1 MVKTGLLPEYNGE
14 LILGKFDSSQW
25 LLMDVFYHRPTKD
38 TKFNDYAYI
47 VLKNAQT
54 GEKKLATAQNPE
66 MLLYVVNEDC
76 RDYTHSPSYM
86 PLKECKQVRVKYKN
100 VIKSIAEIGGKKTME
115 IYDYYKQNNFAGTKN
130 LFRYPYVLGA
140 DYNYPDYLR
149 IEWALHY
156 HNPNIEIKLT
166 KMYLDIEVDG
176 IDIPGFPKYG
186 ECPINA
192 VSLIDEESST
202 VYVYLL
208 DNPDNPQI
216 DEYMKSIDERIAEY
230 HAAFD
235 ETYGVLDYKIL
246 LYEDELEMLVQ
257 MFQLINT
264 LKRDILLIWNGYGFD
279 IPYIIER
286 IKVLGA
292 NPVDV
297 MCPKDFKTP
306 YLEFHKDT
314 STYDW
319 KAKNDTFNITAFTQY
334 EDQMSNY
341 IKIRKGKSELK
352 TVKLNA
358 IAWKEL
364 KDEKLDYS
372 DEADIKTLPYKN
384 YIKFVMYNIKDA
396 LLQMGIERKTNDS
409 TAIFLNMIDNAT
421 PYKSIFSQTI
431 VLKNYAYLSYYKQGY
446 IIGNNRN
453 IDYSKPRDGIRKK
466 KEKSDVKGAL
476 VGDPLLNYNVGAT
489 LFGKPSNFIFRYV
502 IDFDLIRSFHEA
514 IHDSLNS

>member
-1 MVKTGLLPEYNGE
+1 MSEIGLLPEYNGE
-14 LILGKFDSSQW
+14 LILGRFNSDDW
-25 LLMDVFYHRPTKD
+25 LLMDVFYQRPTKD
-38 TKFNDYAYI
+38 TNYVDYAYI
-47 VLKNAQT
+47 VLKNVHT

-66 MLLYVVNEDC
+66 MLLYVVDEEYRN
-76 RDYTHSPSYM
+76 YTHTRSWIE
-86 PLKECKQVRVKYKN
+86 LAKCHQVRVKYKN
-100 VIKSIAEIGGKKTME
+100 VIKSIAEIGGKRTLE
-115 IYDYYKQNNFAGTKN
+115 VYDYYKQNNFAGTKN
-130 LFRYPYVLGA
+130 LFRYPYVMAA

-156 HNPNIEIKLT
+156 HNKNIEIKLT

-176 IDIPGFPKYG
+176 IDIPGFPQYG

-192 VSLIDEESST
+192 ISLVDEESST

-208 DNPDNPQI
+208 DNPSNPQI
-216 DEYMKSIDERIAEY
+216 DEFMNNIDTHLREY

-246 LYEDELEMLVQ
+246 LFEDELEMLVAL
-257 MFQLINT
+257 FQLINT
-264 LKRDILLIWNGYGFD
+264 LKRDILLTWNGYGFD

-286 IKVLGA
+286 IKVLKA
-292 NPVDV
+292 DPVKV
-297 MCPKDFKTP
+297 MCPKEFKTP
-306 YLEFHKDT
+306 FLEFRKDT

-319 KAKNDTFNITAFTQY
+319 KAKNDTFVITAFTQY

-352 TVKLNA
+352 TIKLNA

-384 YIKFVMYNIKDA
+384 YVKFVMYNIKDT
-396 LLQMGIERKTNDS
+396 LLQMGIERKTKDS
-409 TAIFLNMIDNAT
+409 TAIFLNMVDNAT
-421 PYKSIFSQTI
+421 PYKSIFSQTL

-453 IDYSKPRDGIRKK
+453 IDYSKPRTMSRKK

-476 VGDPLLNYNVGAT
+476 VGDPLLNLPVGAT
-489 LFGKPSNFIFRYV
+489 LFGKPSKFIFRYV
-502 IDFDLIRSFHEA
+502 IDFDLI
-514 IHDSLNS
+514 